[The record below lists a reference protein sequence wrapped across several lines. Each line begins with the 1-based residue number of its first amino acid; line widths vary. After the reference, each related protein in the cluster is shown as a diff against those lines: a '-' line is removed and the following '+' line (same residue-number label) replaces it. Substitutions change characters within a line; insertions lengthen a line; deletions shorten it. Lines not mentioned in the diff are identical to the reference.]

1 MKTLRIGTFE
11 TNSSSC
17 HVIQIMNTKDWE
29 DFKAGNLLIK
39 KEPFGEINEHQ
50 EKVVDLRGS
59 NSDDY
64 NWTDWFMSIDDFIN
78 DFYQNIEENRK
89 EISDRFFRLANK
101 NSFFEFK
108 KQIFNYIMDT
118 SKKEIIKNILIE
130 APGYEYKVNKAV
142 INDDRDLI
150 VKFVTPVT
158 CTFEMYDGSLNA
170 TIYRGFTTG
179 DVKDFLFNDFDDCKT
194 SVLEE
199 DSIWGKAFPDFY
211 IYNDEDAGWSRAS
224 VIDFVGKDVKDI
236 KMSIIDRREE
246 C

>member
-39 KEPFGEINEHQ
+39 RKPFGEIYEHQ

-59 NSDDY
+59 NSDNY

-78 DFYQNIEENRK
+78 DFYQNIEENQK
-89 EISDRFFRLANK
+89 EISDRFFSLIDK
-101 NSFFEFK
+101 DSFFEFK

-142 INDDRDLI
+142 INDDRDLL
-150 VKFVTPVT
+150 VKFATPVT

-179 DVKDFLFNDFDDCKT
+179 DVKDFLFGDYHT
-194 SVLEE
+194 SIAED
-199 DSIWGKAFPDFY
+199 DSIWGKTFPEFY
-211 IYNDEDAGWSRAS
+211 IYNDEDAGWPRAS

>member
-50 EKVVDLRGS
+50 EKVVDHRGS
-59 NSDDY
+59 NSDDD
-64 NWTDWFMSIDDFIN
+64 NWTDWLMSIDDFIN

-89 EISDRFFRLANK
+89 EISDRFFHLVNK
-101 NSFFEFK
+101 DSFFEFK

-118 SKKEIIKNILIE
+118 SKKEIIKKILIE
-130 APGYEYKVNKAV
+130 APGYEYKVNKAA

-150 VKFVTPVT
+150 VKFVTPIT
-158 CTFEMYDGSLNA
+158 CTYEMYDGSLNVL
-170 TIYRGFTTG
+170 IYRGFTTG
-179 DVKDFLFNDFDDCKT
+179 DVKDFLFNGFDYCN
-194 SVLEE
+194 VLEE

-211 IYNDEDAGWSRAS
+211 IYNDEDAGWPSAS
-224 VIDFVGKDVKDI
+224 VMNFVGKDIKDVE
-236 KMSIIDRREE
+236 MSIIERREE

>member
-78 DFYQNIEENRK
+78 DFYQNIEEHRK
-89 EISDRFFRLANK
+89 EISDRFFRLVDK
-101 NSFFEFK
+101 DSFFEFK

-142 INDDRDLI
+142 INDDRDLL
-150 VKFVTPVT
+150 VKFATPVT

-179 DVKDFLFNDFDDCKT
+179 DVKDFLFDDYKT
-194 SVLEE
+194 SIAED
-199 DSIWGKAFPDFY
+199 DSIWGKTFPKFY
-211 IYNDEDAGWSRAS
+211 IYNDEDAGWPGAS
-224 VIDFVGKDVKDI
+224 VIDFVGKDAKDI
-236 KMSIIDRREE
+236 KMSIIDRKEE

>member
-89 EISDRFFRLANK
+89 EISDRFFRLVDK
-101 NSFFEFK
+101 DSFFEFK
-108 KQIFNYIMDT
+108 KQIFNYIMNT

-130 APGYEYKVNKAV
+130 APGYEYKVNKAI
-142 INDDRDLI
+142 INADRDLL
-150 VKFVTPVT
+150 VKFATPVT

-170 TIYRGFTTG
+170 TIYRGLTTG
-179 DVKDFLFNDFDDCKT
+179 DVKDFLFGDYHT
-194 SVLEE
+194 SIAED
-199 DSIWGKAFPDFY
+199 DSIWGKTFPEFY
-211 IYNDEDAGWSRAS
+211 IYNDEDAGWPRAS
-224 VIDFVGKDVKDI
+224 VTDFVGKDVKDI

>member
-1 MKTLRIGTFE
+1 MKTFRIGTFE

-39 KEPFGEINEHQ
+39 KEPFGVINEHQ

-89 EISDRFFRLANK
+89 EISDRFFHLVN
-101 NSFFEFK
+101 NDSFFEFK

-118 SKKEIIKNILIE
+118 SKKEIIKKILIE

-142 INDDRDLI
+142 INDDRDLL
-150 VKFVTPVT
+150 VKFATPVT

-170 TIYRGFTTG
+170 TVYRGFTTG
-179 DVKDFLFNDFDDCKT
+179 DVKDFLFSDYST
-194 SVLEE
+194 SIVEE
-199 DSIWGKAFPDFY
+199 DSIWGKVLPDFY
-211 IYNDEDAGWSRAS
+211 IYNDEDAGWPKAS

>member
-39 KEPFGEINEHQ
+39 KEPFGEINEHR

-89 EISDRFFRLANK
+89 EISDRFFRLTYK
-101 NSFFEFK
+101 DSFFEFK

-142 INDDRDLI
+142 INDDRDLL

-158 CTFEMYDGSLNA
+158 CIFEMYDGSLNA
-170 TIYRGFTTG
+170 TVYRGFTTG
-179 DVKDFLFNDFDDCKT
+179 DVKDFLFGDYHT
-194 SVLEE
+194 SIAED
-199 DSIWGKAFPDFY
+199 DSIWGKTFPEFY
-211 IYNDEDAGWSRAS
+211 IYNDEDAGWLRAS
-224 VIDFVGKDVKDI
+224 VTDFVGKDVKDI

>member
-1 MKTLRIGTFE
+1 MKTLRVGTFE

-89 EISDRFFRLANK
+89 EISDRFFHLVNK
-101 NSFFEFK
+101 DSFFEFK

-118 SKKEIIKNILIE
+118 SKKEIIKKILIE
-130 APGYEYKVNKAV
+130 APGYEYKVNKAA

-150 VKFVTPVT
+150 VKFVTPIT
-158 CTFEMYDGSLNA
+158 CTYEMYDGSLNA
-170 TIYRGFTTG
+170 LIYRGFTTG
-179 DVKDFLFNDFDDCKT
+179 DVKDFLFNGFDYCN
-194 SVLEE
+194 VLEE
-199 DSIWGKAFPDFY
+199 DSIWGKAFPNFY
-211 IYNDEDAGWSRAS
+211 IYNDEDAGWPSAS
-224 VIDFVGKDVKDI
+224 VVNFVGKDVKDI
-236 KMSIIDRREE
+236 KMSIIERREE

>member
-89 EISDRFFRLANK
+89 EISDRFFHLANK
-101 NSFFEFK
+101 DSFFEFK

-118 SKKEIIKNILIE
+118 SKKEIIKKILIE
-130 APGYEYKVNKAV
+130 APGYEYKVNKAAL
-142 INDDRDLI
+142 NDDRDLI

-170 TIYRGFTTG
+170 TVYRGFTTG
-179 DVKDFLFNDFDDCKT
+179 DVKDFLFNGFDYCN
-194 SVLEE
+194 VLEE

-211 IYNDEDAGWSRAS
+211 IYNDEGAGWPSAS
-224 VIDFVGKDVKDI
+224 VINFVGKDVNDI
-236 KMSIIDRREE
+236 KMSIIERREE

>member
-89 EISDRFFRLANK
+89 EISDRFFYLVNK
-101 NSFFEFK
+101 DSFFEFK

-118 SKKEIIKNILIE
+118 SKKEIIKKIFIE
-130 APGYEYKVNKAV
+130 APGYEYKVNKAAF
-142 INDDRDLI
+142 NDDRDLI
-150 VKFVTPVT
+150 VKFVTPIT
-158 CTFEMYDGSLNA
+158 CTYEMYDGSLN
-170 TIYRGFTTG
+170 TLIYRGFTTG
-179 DVKDFLFNDFDDCKT
+179 DVKDFLFNGFDCCN
-194 SVLEE
+194 VLEE

-211 IYNDEDAGWSRAS
+211 NAAL
-224 VIDFVGKDVKDI
+224 
-236 KMSIIDRREE
+236 REF
-246 C
+246 